1 MQDLDADEHDLDGS
15 EMEGSLLKA
24 VRTKCVIQ
32 LLLLGALDSLQR
44 NHWQRLQPPHKRLV
58 MDTLLSMVDFA
69 ASYNSDSNLRNR
81 MQNVAGDRPPPNL
94 LRQETEGTQ
103 IYLAVL
109 NKTAIEMGDENVKQ
123 VDDPEIYE
131 VPLKGGD
138 HKLREEAERQLVS
151 FCGHILKEVA
161 TLQPGASE
169 AVQADFQRALDLRS
183 PVTVQVL
190 NAMNNMD
197 TVMFKKHLPEFYPYF
212 TKLICS
218 DQMEVRKA
226 LGDLFKVQ
234 LVALLP

>member
-1 MQDLDADEHDLDGS
+1 
-15 EMEGSLLKA
+15 
-24 VRTKCVIQ
+24 
-32 LLLLGALDSLQR
+32 
-44 NHWQRLQPPHKRLV
+44 

-109 NKTAIEMGDENVKQ
+109 NKTAIEIGDENVKQ
-123 VDDPEIYE
+123 VDDPEISE

-161 TLQPGASE
+161 ALQPGASE

-190 NAMNNMD
+190 NAMNDMD